1 MKRIKLRKAVLA
13 LVIAMSIFGSAV
25 AFGGCAQPIPGSG
38 ADGDPS
44 EEEAEEDTTEEET
57 TEETSEE
64 TEESAEEEI
73 SYQVD
78 PDKYESEMIRNYIIE
93 NSDNEFLVF
102 DDLSDNT
109 MIDGMQEGLF
119 VQDLS
124 TNNTIEF
131 LKFDSMDTALYQTEI
146 LDQDTTENEDGSVV
160 FNFVGFDY
168 SVIITVYPDGMAV
181 REYISNETELEP
193 VDIGETEET
202 TIDEELEQAL
212 SQYKNEKIRAYIS
225 EHVYDPGVSMLNDT
239 EILIDNYSDVDEVQG
254 IEESLSVTDETNNM
268 LIEFIKFDT
277 FEHALEY
284 ITPTTGIE
292 MTEMSDGSIE
302 FTIGPEG
309 TECKEA
315 YGTID
320 TDGLVIKY
328 FVLPD

>member
-25 AFGGCAQPIPGSG
+25 ALGGCAQPLSGSG
-38 ADGDPS
+38 SDGDPS
-44 EEEAEEDTTEEET
+44 EEEAEEETSDEET

-124 TNNTIEF
+124 TNNTIQF
-131 LKFDSMDTALYQTEI
+131 VKFDSMDTALYQTEI
-146 LDQDTTENEDGSVV
+146 LNEDTTENEDGSVV

-181 REYISNETELEP
+181 SEYISDETELEP
-193 VDIGETEET
+193 VDIEETEET
-202 TIDEELEQAL
+202 TIDEELELAL
-212 SQYKNEKIRAYIS
+212 SQYKTEEIRNYIMDN
-225 EHVYDPGVSMLNDT
+225 VYDPDVSMLNDT
-239 EILIDNYSDVDEVQG
+239 EFLIDLYSDVDEVQG
-254 IEESLSVTDETNNM
+254 IEESLSATETRNNR
-268 LIEFIKFDT
+268 LINFIKFDT
-277 FEHALEY
+277 LEHALAY
-284 ITPTTGIE
+284 MTLTPGSKIAE
-292 MTEMSDGSIE
+292 MPDGTYE
-302 FTIGPEG
+302 FNIKSEG
-309 TECKEA
+309 TDCVEA
-315 YGTID
+315 CGTIY
-320 TDGLVIKY
+320 TDGLVIQ
-328 FVLPD
+328 FSELQD